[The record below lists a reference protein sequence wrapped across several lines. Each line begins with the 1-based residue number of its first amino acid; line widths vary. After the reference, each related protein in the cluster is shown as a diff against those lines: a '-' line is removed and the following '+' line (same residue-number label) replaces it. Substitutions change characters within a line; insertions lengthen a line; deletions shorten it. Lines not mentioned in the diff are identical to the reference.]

1 MYLDGL
7 GLLMDE
13 YLNKKENSIM
23 LRTQAAEIY
32 KNVNREHRAAGIYIT
47 IGGFYQR
54 QNLLDESLE
63 IFLLVADLYQNIDFS
78 AIIGALRV
86 LAKGFKKKKEFD
98 KALKAT
104 NALVNIC
111 LMTDNKKQLSIAYHI
126 LGIIQ
131 LDNQNLLEAQKAFE
145 NEIKVALEINDVSQ
159 LALGLFRLVSLVKR
173 QGKLKSIENLL
184 EKSSEIFED
193 SKDWTNL
200 KKVLCIRADIQ
211 EMNQEWHEAEKLLLH
226 AYNLA
231 YEKLKNKQN
240 QAIITNSLGQVIAN
254 QKGEEKFQLA
264 KMYFRE
270 SIKLGVELND
280 QSHLAKVY
288 TAMGQ
293 AFSANGNFEQA
304 VDKLSEGFAIDET
317 LANIRGLKIVTPD
330 LTDALDRLGRQQEA
344 LDYCDR
350 CLKIAHNDSEF
361 LHLKKKIQV
370 AIFRK
375 ISIKMI
381 KIGVIDSI
389 KCNEKD
395 NLHWGRIAPNDKS
408 PHISFNENFV
418 GSEIV
423 SKLTKGTLVLVVFEK
438 KSGKFYAKRIELFG

>member
-1 MYLDGL
+1 
-7 GLLMDE
+7 
-13 YLNKKENSIM
+13 
-23 LRTQAAEIY
+23 
-32 KNVNREHRAAGIYIT
+32 
-47 IGGFYQR
+47 
-54 QNLLDESLE
+54 
-63 IFLLVADLYQNIDFS
+63 
-78 AIIGALRV
+78 
-86 LAKGFKKKKEFD
+86 
-98 KALKAT
+98 
-104 NALVNIC
+104 
-111 LMTDNKKQLSIAYHI
+111 MTDNKKQLSIAYHI